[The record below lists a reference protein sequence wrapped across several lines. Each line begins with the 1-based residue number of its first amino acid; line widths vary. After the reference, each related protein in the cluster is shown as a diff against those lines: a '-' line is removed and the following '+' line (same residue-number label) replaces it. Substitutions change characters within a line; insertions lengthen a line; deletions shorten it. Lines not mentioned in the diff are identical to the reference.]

1 MIIKLKRYFN
11 FGLCGKARLHLRKT
25 HSNIFVT
32 LTDLHN
38 NVVICKSS
46 GSSGIVGTKR
56 RKKAPLALESI
67 VQSLLPFF
75 VKYRI
80 VQLKIFLKMRVSSYY
95 YTLMKE
101 LQYHGIVVNGIVV
114 RRKIAFNGVRK
125 RKLRRV

>member
-46 GSSGIVGTKR
+46 GSLVLLVLSVV
-56 RKKAPLALESI
+56 KK
-67 VQSLLPFF
+67 LL
-75 VKYRI
+75 
-80 VQLKIFLKMRVSSYY
+80 
-95 YTLMKE
+95 
-101 LQYHGIVVNGIVV
+101 
-114 RRKIAFNGVRK
+114 
-125 RKLRRV
+125 